1 MNQQRHQ
8 QKDPSNQ
15 RARARRVPGPAEEPQ
30 AEPGGH
36 VTIDG
41 HPDPYGT
48 ITTLE
53 YSSAGFGQP
62 RRTGRRDEQSKAER
76 SHRPRHRRAT

>member
-1 MNQQRHQ
+1 MNQQQYR

-15 RARARRVPGPAEEPQ
+15 GGRARPVPPPAEQPQ

-36 VTIDG
+36 LTIDG

-53 YSSAGFGQP
+53 LSSAGFAQP
-62 RRTGRRDEQSKAER
+62 RRTGRRDEQSKAKR